1 MQKTKKKNENKLNK
15 IQRIEYDN
23 DGSMKIQ
30 QLKDLK
36 RIAEIEKK
44 NVMDN
49 VHWYL
54 KQYKN
59 KIISFDF

>member
-23 DGSMKIQ
+23 DESMKIQ